1 MKVLICFDKFKDSMT
16 SQEAGK
22 IVETVIRKQHPDW
35 NVDRVALADGG
46 EGFCEILTSTL
57 NGDLEKISVPGSL
70 GQPVQ
75 ALLGWV
81 KGSNLSPQVRQEW
94 ELKETSKIAIIEM
107 AQATGLQELP
117 LDQRDCWKTTSRGT
131 GELIKHAI
139 DQGAETILLGVGGSS
154 TNDLGLGVLEAL
166 GLRFLDD
173 NRQPIE
179 PIRPEVWKQV
189 SQITGSIPGHLP
201 SIKIACD
208 VENPLFGPLGAA
220 TVYGPQKGLKAEDHA
235 GMEELGKKMARLLC
249 DYLGQ
254 PWTLTEVPGSGAAGG
269 ITFGL
274 NCACKV
280 SLLPGFDLVSQWLN
294 LPEKVAA
301 CDWLIT
307 GEGKFDQ
314 SSLQGKG
321 PGTLAQT
328 ALAQGKRVSVLAGR
342 IDVSKSEFGS
352 NAPLD
357 LVEISP
363 RELSLEKALK
373 DGPANLEAS
382 IRSLT

>member
-249 DYLGQ
+249 D
-254 PWTLTEVPGSGAAGG
+254 
-269 ITFGL
+269 
-274 NCACKV
+274 
-280 SLLPGFDLVSQWLN
+280 
-294 LPEKVAA
+294 
-301 CDWLIT
+301 
-307 GEGKFDQ
+307 
-314 SSLQGKG
+314 
-321 PGTLAQT
+321 
-328 ALAQGKRVSVLAGR
+328 
-342 IDVSKSEFGS
+342 
-352 NAPLD
+352 
-357 LVEISP
+357 
-363 RELSLEKALK
+363 
-373 DGPANLEAS
+373 
-382 IRSLT
+382 

>member
-1 MKVLICFDKFKDSMT
+1 M
-16 SQEAGK
+16 
-22 IVETVIRKQHPDW
+22 
-35 NVDRVALADGG
+35 
-46 EGFCEILTSTL
+46 
-57 NGDLEKISVPGSL
+57 
-70 GQPVQ
+70 
-75 ALLGWV
+75 
-81 KGSNLSPQVRQEW
+81 
-94 ELKETSKIAIIEM
+94 
-107 AQATGLQELP
+107 
-117 LDQRDCWKTTSRGT
+117 
-131 GELIKHAI
+131 
-139 DQGAETILLGVGGSS
+139 
-154 TNDLGLGVLEAL
+154 
-166 GLRFLDD
+166 
-173 NRQPIE
+173 
-179 PIRPEVWKQV
+179 
-189 SQITGSIPGHLP
+189 
-201 SIKIACD
+201 
-208 VENPLFGPLGAA
+208 
-220 TVYGPQKGLKAEDHA
+220 
-235 GMEELGKKMARLLC
+235 
-249 DYLGQ
+249 
-254 PWTLTEVPGSGAAGG
+254 
-269 ITFGL
+269 TFGL